1 MTYARSGGQRLTSD
15 NDKQLKN
22 ISKNLEEFVLFSRVQ
37 QDLLLKFITF
47 LKPLGLYYEFKNER
61 NINQITVLNQLE
73 EIISENEL

>member
-1 MTYARSGGQRLTSD
+1 MTSD

-47 LKPLGLYYEFKNER
+47 LKTLGLYYEFKNER
-61 NINQITVLNQLE
+61 NRNQITVLNQLE
-73 EIISENEL
+73 AIISENEL